1 MLLNKSAKASKD
13 GNKTVKIELLKN
25 AKRKC
30 NILLIDDLFSTGATL
45 NECAKALKT
54 DELVD
59 NIYVLAL
66 TKTRD

>member
-1 MLLNKSAKASKD
+1 M
-13 GNKTVKIELLKN
+13 KIELLKN